1 MVTVCA
7 WCDRYL
13 GPDETPVTHGICL
26 ACTARQHWRES
37 PVLVVSRHRE
47 PMVPVLRHLLQGSPE
62 VKIVVER
69 REDERRRSRAA
80 DTIVI
85 ERRSGQDRRRRDELM
100 LI

>member
-1 MVTVCA
+1 MITVCA

-13 GPDETPVTHGICL
+13 GPSGTPVTHGICV
-26 ACTARQHWRES
+26 ACTARQHWRDS

-47 PMVPVLRHLLQGSPE
+47 AMMPVLLRLLHGSPE

-69 REDERRRSRAA
+69 RGDDRRRRAA
-80 DTIVI
+80 DPEPRV
-85 ERRSGQDRRRRDELM
+85 ERRSGQDRRRGDDLM